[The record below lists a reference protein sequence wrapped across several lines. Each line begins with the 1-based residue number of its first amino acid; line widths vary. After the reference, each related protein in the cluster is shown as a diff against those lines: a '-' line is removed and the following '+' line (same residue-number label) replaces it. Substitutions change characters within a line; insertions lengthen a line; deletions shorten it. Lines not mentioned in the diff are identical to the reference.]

1 MKMTTNVETT
11 RTVELTAQD
20 VDAYIKANKL
30 VPADWKFYSVD
41 VAGHGISNGCTLTI
55 KHSEAKST

>member
-41 VAGHGISNGCTLTI
+41 VAGNGISKGCTLTI